1 MAFCDLHT
9 HSNFSDG
16 TRSPAQL
23 LDMAQSLG
31 LQALALTDH
40 NTVAGLP
47 EFLAAARERDLE
59 AVPGCEFTTV
69 WEGRELH
76 MLALFIPEAQFGT
89 VAALLEDFKRRKDQ
103 STLDLLAALD
113 AAGYHLDRDAV
124 LARGSG
130 WINRA
135 HIGAELMARGYVPS
149 IQAAFDTLLGQK
161 HGYYKPPMPMEALE
175 AIRFIRSIGAVSV
188 LAHPFLSLDAESLRQ
203 FLTEAKPCGLDAME
217 VYYPKFSAEETEMAC
232 ALAKEFDLYFSGG
245 SDFHG
250 ENKPDIKLGT
260 GRGALCVPYAFLETI
275 FCGKYIK

>member
-16 TRSPAQL
+16 TKSPDQL
-23 LDMAQSLG
+23 LDMAQALG
-31 LQALALTDH
+31 LKALALTDH

-76 MLALFIPEAQFGT
+76 MLTLFIPESQFGT

-175 AIRFIRSIGAVSV
+175 AIRFIRSIGALPV
-188 LAHPFLSLDAESLRQ
+188 LAHPFLSLKEEDAVRRL
-203 FLTEAKPCGLDAME
+203 LTQAKEAGLAGME
-217 VYYPKFSAEETEMAC
+217 VRYPTYSRSVTELAETMAR
-232 ALAKEFDLYFSGG
+232 EFGLLPSGG

-250 ENKPDIKLGT
+250 ENKPNNPMGQPPIPTEWLS
-260 GRGALCVPYAFLETI
+260 ALKKEL
-275 FCGKYIK
+275 